1 MDFSLNASPT
11 PTTNVP
17 DMTATLSSVGCQC
30 GAMRYPSGNLARITN
45 GMPAF
50 DGSPSSTAICAPAG
64 SDAGAGPHLISEG
77 ARATGFAMA
86 GFAAVA
92 GAVFFAVWAFGAAAV
107 AMTAATAISVVR
119 TIDIRH
125 LLIEEVKDGANYS
138 ARLNAQGS
146 R

>member
-1 MDFSLNASPT
+1 
-11 PTTNVP
+11 
-17 DMTATLSSVGCQC
+17 
-30 GAMRYPSGNLARITN
+30 
-45 GMPAF
+45 MPAF
-50 DGSPSSTAICAPAG
+50 EGSPSSTAISAPAG
-64 SDAGAGPHLISEG
+64 SDARPGPHLISEG

-92 GAVFFAVWAFGAAAV
+92 GAGPVFFAVWAFGAAAV

-138 ARLNAQGS
+138 ARLRAQGS
-146 R
+146 G